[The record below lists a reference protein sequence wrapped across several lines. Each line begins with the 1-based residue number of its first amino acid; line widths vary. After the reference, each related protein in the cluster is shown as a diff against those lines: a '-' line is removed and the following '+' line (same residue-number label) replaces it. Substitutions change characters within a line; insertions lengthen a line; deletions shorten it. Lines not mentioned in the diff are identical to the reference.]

1 MKAWRVS
8 ELGEP
13 RHAMSLGD
21 VPDPQPDAGQ
31 LLVRVLGAAANFPDV
46 LMCRGLYQVKPPLP
60 FTPGVE
66 LCGEVAALGP
76 GTTGFA
82 VGDRVIGSSVLPSG
96 GFAELALM
104 DTATT
109 FPAPR
114 ALDDAQAA
122 AFYIGYQTGWFG
134 LHRRAHLQP
143 GETLLVH
150 AAAGGVGSAAVQLG
164 KVAGA
169 RVIGVVGGPE
179 KVEVARALG
188 ADVVVDRHREDFVE
202 VVKDV
207 TGGRGADVVYDP
219 VGGDTYQRSTK
230 CIAFEGRILV
240 VGFAGGQIQS
250 AALNHALVKNYSIVG
265 LHWGLYTTKDP
276 ALVRVCHDELSKL
289 AADGV
294 VKPLVSERLPLD
306 AVADG
311 LQRLADGT
319 TVGRVAFVS

>member
-13 RHAMSLGD
+13 RHAMSLD
-21 VPDPQPDAGQ
+21 EVSDPQPDAGQ

-82 VGDRVIGSSVLPSG
+82 VGDRVIGTSVLPAG

-109 FPAPR
+109 FPAPP

-122 AFYIGYQTGWFG
+122 AFFIGYQTGWFG

-164 KVAGA
+164 KAAGA

-188 ADVVVDRHREDFVE
+188 ADVVVDRHSEDFVE

-230 CIAFEGRILV
+230 CIAFEGRILL

-265 LHWGLYTTKDP
+265 LHWGLYATRDP
-276 ALVRVCHDELSKL
+276 ALVRVCHDELSRL

-294 VKPLVSERLPLD
+294 VKPLVSERLSLD

-319 TVGRVAFVS
+319 TVGRVVFVS

>member
-13 RHAMSLGD
+13 RDVMSLD
-21 VPDPQPDAGQ
+21 EIPEPQPGDGQ
-31 LLVRVLGAAANFPDV
+31 LLVRVLGAAANFADA
-46 LMCRGLYQVKPPLP
+46 LICRGLYQVKPPLP
-60 FTPGVE
+60 FTPGLE
-66 LCGEVAALGP
+66 LCGEVIALGQ

-82 VGDRVIGSSVLPSG
+82 VGDRVIGSSVLPAG

-109 FPAPR
+109 FPAPG
-114 ALDDAQAA
+114 ALDDGESA

-164 KVAGA
+164 KAAGA
-169 RVIGVVGGPE
+169 YVIGVVGGPE
-179 KVEVARALG
+179 KAEVARKLG
-188 ADVVVDRHREDFVE
+188 ADVVVDRHTQDFVA

-207 TGGRGADVVYDP
+207 TGGHGADVVYDP
-219 VGGDTYQRSTK
+219 VGGDAYHRSTK

-276 ALVRVCHDELSKL
+276 ALVRSCHDELSEL
-289 AADGV
+289 VAQGV
-294 VKPLVSERLPLD
+294 AKPLVSERLGLD
-306 AVADG
+306 GVADG
-311 LQRLADGT
+311 LQRLADGA
-319 TVGRVAFVS
+319 TVGRVVCVC

>member
-1 MKAWRVS
+1 MRAWRVS

-13 RHAMSLGD
+13 RHAMSLD
-21 VPDPQPDAGQ
+21 EVSDPQPDAGQ

-66 LCGEVAALGP
+66 LCGEIAALGP

-82 VGDRVIGSSVLPSG
+82 VGDRVIGTSVLPAG

-109 FPAPR
+109 FPDPP

-122 AFYIGYQTGWFG
+122 AVFIGYQTGWFG

-164 KVAGA
+164 KAAGA

-188 ADVVVDRHREDFVE
+188 ADVVVDRHSEDFVE

-230 CIAFEGRILV
+230 CIAFEGRILL

-289 AADGV
+289 ASDGV
-294 VKPLVSERLPLD
+294 VRPLVSERLSLD